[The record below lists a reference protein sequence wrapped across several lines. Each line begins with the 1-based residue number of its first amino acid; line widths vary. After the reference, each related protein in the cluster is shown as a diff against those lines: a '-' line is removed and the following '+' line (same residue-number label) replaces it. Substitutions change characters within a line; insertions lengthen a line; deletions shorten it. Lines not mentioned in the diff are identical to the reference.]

1 MAFFAPYKPTV
12 RQEGFDPSDLYH
24 HFLPDSFRKFPS
36 AQPHDSA
43 INFDDELASLI
54 AQPPPSNERSTHS
67 PIPTGSFD
75 ENTYQHTRN
84 IFDISTPAPSAQ
96 QQQPPIPLPSSAS
109 STASAFP
116 THFGSAPP
124 ANTNGTSIHDFGTP
138 HFSSLRYEQ
147 HPDAPP
153 SSYHTPSPSHQQHSR
168 SRSRSRPPSTG
179 SVGPPAAAGAGAGG
193 VGPARTT
200 RSRRNN
206 SVSST
211 SPGPPPHVRPQAIVI
226 PRSASN
232 SNNNGAM
239 SPLAN
244 GFMPG
249 SHP

>member
-24 HFLPDSFRKFPS
+24 QFLPDSFRKFPS
-36 AQPHDSA
+36 ASPHDSA

-54 AQPPPSNERSTHS
+54 AQPPPSNERSTHE
-67 PIPTGSFD
+67 
-75 ENTYQHTRN
+75 ENAYQHSRN
-84 IFDISTPAPSAQ
+84 IFDISAPTPQ
-96 QQQPPIPLPSSAS
+96 PIPLPSSAS
-109 STASAFP
+109 STASAFS

-124 ANTNGTSIHDFGTP
+124 ANTNIHDFGTP

-179 SVGPPAAAGAGAGG
+179 SVGPAAAAGAGGGG

-211 SPGPPPHVRPQAIVI
+211 SPPPPHGRPQAIVI

-232 SNNNGAM
+232 NNNGAM
-239 SPLAN
+239 SPLAS
-244 GFMPG
+244 GFMSG